1 MADDSSIWVVASGC
15 KYDGCGDTTIY
26 AAYDNLTAAVQ
37 HVDILNDLYLK
48 DSEIKRAYC
57 YRIPTVRSTVP
68 QLKED
73 GLPE

>member
-26 AAYDNLTAAVQ
+26 AAYDNLTAALQ

-48 DSEIKRAYC
+48 DSERE
-57 YRIPTVRSTVP
+57 PTATIVFLSVRSTVP

-73 GLPE
+73 GQPE